1 MGAARR
7 YGAVCFRARSPQSDR
22 IRLGTRTPVRLFKSG
37 QEWISESHSQV
48 RIGIMANP
56 SVRRGKYPNDC
67 RIHDSLST
75 FYGV

>member
-37 QEWISESHSQV
+37 QEWISEPHSQV
-48 RIGIMANP
+48 RIGIVANP
-56 SVRRGKYPNDC
+56 SVW
-67 RIHDSLST
+67 
-75 FYGV
+75 